1 MRITPARSF
10 PLFVGVLV
18 SLLPLAPQHKG
29 LAVTGDLRDAQASF
43 ERKDYDTAI
52 RLLNSLLAA
61 QPGNAAAYE
70 LRALAHGYRGRP
82 EEALADRDHLAQAG
96 KATGDLLRR
105 ICIGLLTHWLSQD
118 QELVRGAAATA
129 LAELGPADTRAA
141 LNLAL
146 HDSSPRVRTFA
157 LQTAGR
163 LGLAATLP
171 AVRDAVTDPDV
182 TVRIAALSSLGLS
195 QDPSVVGVVRR
206 GLKDRDPIV
215 QLVAREALVRLNQ
228 PEPVQPFLT
237 AARDFSPAVRGA
249 ALGILG
255 RLKVKDPAAL
265 SALTLGLSD
274 PDASVRSFAAGALG
288 DLGAT
293 SAITVLVDALS
304 DRDPYVRN
312 FAAVSLG
319 RLNAKAAIGA
329 LWGAVKDS
337 DSLDRKSTRLNS
349 SH

>member
-1 MRITPARSF
+1 
-10 PLFVGVLV
+10 
-18 SLLPLAPQHKG
+18 
-29 LAVTGDLRDAQASF
+29 
-43 ERKDYDTAI
+43 
-52 RLLNSLLAA
+52 
-61 QPGNAAAYE
+61 
-70 LRALAHGYRGRP
+70 
-82 EEALADRDHLAQAG
+82 
-96 KATGDLLRR
+96 
-105 ICIGLLTHWLSQD
+105 
-118 QELVRGAAATA
+118 
-129 LAELGPADTRAA
+129 GPADTRAA

-146 HDSSPRVRTFA
+146 HDASPRVRTFA

-255 RLKVKDPAAL
+255 RLKVKDPTAL

-288 DLGAT
+288 DLGAARSGRWPSRWRCST
-293 SAITVLVDALS
+293 TPLHG
-304 DRDPYVRN
+304 
-312 FAAVSLG
+312 FAWRPS
-319 RLNAKAAIGA
+319 RR
-329 LWGAVKDS
+329 WGAS
-337 DSLDRKSTRLNS
+337 EARRSFRT
-349 SH
+349 